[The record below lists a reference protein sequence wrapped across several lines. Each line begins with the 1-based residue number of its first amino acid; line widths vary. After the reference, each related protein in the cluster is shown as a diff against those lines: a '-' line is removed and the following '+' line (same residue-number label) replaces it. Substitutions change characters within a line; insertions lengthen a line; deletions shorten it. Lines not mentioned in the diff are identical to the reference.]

1 MVMVRDHSSQ
11 FLVFKKMP
19 KLTIEDLKRIKED
32 VRSTTVL
39 REGGFRAKVNI
50 HMGTCGIAAGAR
62 KLMSAVLKEIEE
74 KKISDVMVTT
84 SGCAGLCSRE
94 PMATVEILGQPPV
107 KYCDLNE
114 EKMKEVFT
122 RHVLNGEVVE
132 AYALAR
138 GSETTY

>member
-1 MVMVRDHSSQ
+1 MA
-11 FLVFKKMP
+11 
-19 KLTIEDLKRIKED
+19 KLTVDDLKRIKEE
-32 VRSTTVL
+32 VRSSTVL

-62 KLMSAVLKEIEE
+62 KLMAVVLKEIEE
-74 KKISDVMVTT
+74 EKVKDVMVTT

-94 PMATVEILGQPPV
+94 PMATVEILGKPPV

-114 EKMKEVFT
+114 ERMKEIFVK
-122 RHVLNGEVVE
+122 HVLNGEIVE

>member
-1 MVMVRDHSSQ
+1 MA
-11 FLVFKKMP
+11 
-19 KLTIEDLKRIKED
+19 KLTVDDLKRIKEE

-62 KLMSAVLKEIEE
+62 KLMAAVLKEIEE
-74 KKISDVMVTT
+74 RKIKDVMVTT

-94 PMATVEILGQPPV
+94 PMATVEILGNPPV

-114 EKMKEVFT
+114 ERMKEVFVQ
-122 RHVLNGEVVE
+122 HVLNGQIVE

>member
-1 MVMVRDHSSQ
+1 MA
-11 FLVFKKMP
+11 
-19 KLTIEDLKRIKED
+19 KLTIEDLKRIKEE

-74 KKISDVMVTT
+74 KKINDVMVTT

-114 EKMKEVFT
+114 EKMKEIFV
-122 RHVLNGEVVE
+122 HHILNGEVVE

>member
-1 MVMVRDHSSQ
+1 MA
-11 FLVFKKMP
+11 
-19 KLTIEDLKRIKED
+19 KLTIEDLKRIKEE
-32 VRSTTVL
+32 VRASTAL
-39 REGGFRAKVNI
+39 REGGFRAKITI

-62 KLMSAVLKEIEE
+62 KLMTALLKEVEE
-74 KKISDVMVTT
+74 KKTKDVMLTT

-114 EKMKEVFT
+114 EKIKEIFSK
-122 RHVLNGEVVE
+122 HVINGEIVE

-138 GSETTY
+138 GSESTY

>member
-1 MVMVRDHSSQ
+1 MT
-11 FLVFKKMP
+11 
-19 KLTIEDLKRIKED
+19 KLTIEDLKKIKEE
-32 VRSTTVL
+32 VRSSTLL
-39 REGGFRAKVNI
+39 REGGFRAKITI

-74 KKISDVMVTT
+74 RKTQDVMVTT

-94 PMATVEILGQPPV
+94 PMATVEIIGKPPV

-114 EKMKEVFT
+114 EKMKEIFL
-122 RHVLNGEVVE
+122 RHAMDGEVIE

-138 GSETTY
+138 GSEATY

>member
-1 MVMVRDHSSQ
+1 MA
-11 FLVFKKMP
+11 
-19 KLTIEDLKRIKED
+19 KLTMDDLKRIKEE

-62 KLMSAVLKEIEE
+62 KLMSAVLQEIEE
-74 KKISDVMVTT
+74 RKIKDVMVTT

-94 PMATVEILGQPPV
+94 PMATVEIIGKPPV

-114 EKMKEVFT
+114 ERMKEIFVQ
-122 RHVLNGEVVE
+122 HILNGEIVE

-138 GSETTY
+138 GSETSY

>member
-1 MVMVRDHSSQ
+1 MA
-11 FLVFKKMP
+11 
-19 KLTIEDLKRIKED
+19 KLTIDDLKRIKEE
-32 VRSTTVL
+32 VRSSTVL

-62 KLMSAVLKEIEE
+62 KLMSVVLKEIEE
-74 KKISDVMVTT
+74 KKIKDVMVTT

-94 PMATVEILGQPPV
+94 PMATVEILGKPPV

-114 EKMKEVFT
+114 ERMKEIFDK
-122 RHVLNGEVVE
+122 HVLSGEIVE

>member
-1 MVMVRDHSSQ
+1 MA
-11 FLVFKKMP
+11 
-19 KLTIEDLKRIKED
+19 KLTLDDLKRIKEE

-39 REGGFRAKVNI
+39 RDGGFRARVNI

-62 KLMSAVLKEIEE
+62 KLMSVVLKEIEE
-74 KKISDVMVTT
+74 KKITDVMVTT

-94 PMATVEILGQPPV
+94 PMATVEILGKPPV

-114 EKMKEVFT
+114 EKMREIFVH
-122 RHVLNGEVVE
+122 HVLNGEMLE

>member
-1 MVMVRDHSSQ
+1 MT
-11 FLVFKKMP
+11 
-19 KLTIEDLKRIKED
+19 KLTIEDLKRIKEE
-32 VRSTTVL
+32 VRSSTLL
-39 REGGFRAKVNI
+39 REGGFRAKITI

-74 KKISDVMVTT
+74 RKTQDVIVTT

-94 PMATVEILGQPPV
+94 PMATVEILGKPPV

-114 EKMKEVFT
+114 EKIKEIFL
-122 RHVLNGEVVE
+122 HHAIQGEIVE

>member
-1 MVMVRDHSSQ
+1 MT
-11 FLVFKKMP
+11 
-19 KLTIEDLKRIKED
+19 KLTIEDLKRIKEE
-32 VRSTTVL
+32 VRSSNLL
-39 REGGFRAKVNI
+39 REGGFRAKITI

-74 KKISDVMVTT
+74 RKTQDVMVTT

-94 PMATVEILGQPPV
+94 PMATVEIIGKPPV

-114 EKMKEVFT
+114 EKMKEVFL
-122 RHVLNGEVVE
+122 RHAIEGEVVE

-138 GSETTY
+138 GSEATY

>member
-1 MVMVRDHSSQ
+1 MT
-11 FLVFKKMP
+11 
-19 KLTIEDLKRIKED
+19 KLTIEDLKRIKEE
-32 VRSTTVL
+32 VRSSTLL
-39 REGGFRAKVNI
+39 REGGFRAKITI

-74 KKISDVMVTT
+74 RKTQDVIVTT

-94 PMATVEILGQPPV
+94 PMATVEILGKPPV

-114 EKMKEVFT
+114 EKMKEIFL
-122 RHVLNGEVVE
+122 HHAIQGEIVE

>member
-1 MVMVRDHSSQ
+1 MA
-11 FLVFKKMP
+11 
-19 KLTIEDLKRIKED
+19 KLTVDDLKRIKEE
-32 VRSTTVL
+32 VRSSTVL

-62 KLMSAVLKEIEE
+62 KLMAVVLKEIEG
-74 KKISDVMVTT
+74 KNIKDVMVTT

-94 PMATVEILGQPPV
+94 PMATVEILGKPPV

-114 EKMKEVFT
+114 ERMKEIFDK
-122 RHVLNGEVVE
+122 HVLNGETVE